1 MTELEEIVTGLEKD
15 HPKGLVLQSGKQ
27 NSFIVGADVRAFDQ
41 VTSVEEAEGFI
52 RDVHSVFDRIE
63 ALPFPTAVII
73 NGYCLG
79 GGLELALCFDYRIAA
94 NDDGTRLGYP
104 EVRLGIYPGFGGSA
118 RTTRLLGGFQAMQI
132 MLTGRML
139 RAHQA
144 KGLGLVDQLIGP
156 HGGLR
161 WSARRAVLQG
171 RKSRGPGLFAKL
183 TNFGPVRKFLA
194 GQMRKQTA
202 AKANPEHYPAP
213 FELIDAWEESGTIP
227 GRCLT
232 RKSHGLPA

>member
-1 MTELEEIVTGLEKD
+1 MSNSEYRNWQLDYDLDQVCWLTIDRAGESSNSLSQEVMTELEEIVTGLEKN
-15 HPKGLVLQSGKQ
+15 HPKGLVLQSGKL
-27 NSFIVGADVRAFDQ
+27 NSFIVGADVREFDQ

-52 RDVHSVFDRIE
+52 RDVHSVFNRIE

-94 NDDGTRLGYP
+94 NNDGTRLGFP

-118 RTTRLLGGFQAMQI
+118 RTTRQLGGFQAMQI

-144 KGLGLVDQLIGP
+144 KGWGWSIN
-156 HGGLR
+156 
-161 WSARRAVLQG
+161 WSARMAGCAGPPGAQSSRGARAV
-171 RKSRGPGLFAKL
+171 
-183 TNFGPVRKFLA
+183 VLA
-194 GQMRKQTA
+194 CCETEQFRAHTKV
-202 AKANPEHYPAP
+202 
-213 FELIDAWEESGTIP
+213 P
-227 GRCLT
+227 GR
-232 RKSHGLPA
+232 PDA